1 MNEKQE
7 RYVVLGNG
15 VAGLSAAAAIRAGKP
30 NSHITMISAED
41 VITYSRPMLTKT
53 PLNSFDLQN
62 TLINDARW
70 YQEHEI
76 ELSLSTTID
85 GLDLKNR
92 MIFTS
97 NDVFEYDKCIYALGA
112 SNAIPSVFLSDMS
125 RSVSIRTYRDI
136 QKLRRLY
143 LGARSAIIVGGGVIG
158 LESAFELM
166 KLGIRVTIVEAL
178 PYLLP
183 RFLDEETAR
192 ELQLRLSPASVITG
206 SMVAAVETTRSETT
220 VRFSDGTSVSA
231 DFIVISTGVRANI
244 ALAKEA
250 GLACERGVIVNE
262 RMETS
267 APGVYACGDCTQY
280 KGSNA
285 ALWVQAK
292 VQGEVAGG
300 NAAGKMLR
308 FGSVDNSL
316 LFNSPK
322 FALFAAG
329 DTGKNPAMQYTVE
342 RRENNAQDLFA
353 VNPAFTKSAATC
365 WYTEGKLSGA
375 VQIGSLT
382 GVDEL
387 RRRIFDEKEIY
398 EDV

>member
-15 VAGLSAAAAIRAGKP
+15 IAGLSAAAAIRAGKP

-53 PLNSFDLQN
+53 PLNSYDLQN

-70 YQEHEI
+70 YQEHAI
-76 ELSLSTTID
+76 DLSLSTTID

-97 NDVFEYDKCIYALGA
+97 KGVFEYDKCIYALGA
-112 SNAIPSVFLSDMS
+112 SNAIPPVFQSDMS

-158 LESAFELM
+158 LETAFELM
-166 KLGIRVTIVEAL
+166 KLGIHVTIVEAL

-206 SMVAAVETTRSETT
+206 SMVSAVETTRSQ
-220 VRFSDGTSVSA
+220 VKVLFSDGASVSA

-250 GLACERGVIVNE
+250 GLDCERGVIVNE

-285 ALWVQAK
+285 ALWVQSK

-300 NAAGKMLR
+300 SAAGKKLR

-329 DTGKNPAMQYTVE
+329 DTGKNSATQYTVE
-342 RRENNAQDLFA
+342 RIENNAQERFA
-353 VNPAFTKSAATC
+353 VNPAFTKSATTR
-365 WYTEGKLSGA
+365 WYAQGKLSGA

-382 GVDEL
+382 GVDKL
-387 RRRIFDEKEIY
+387 RSQIFDEKEIY